1 MSRFKLPIS
10 LETGIRNQSQVFL
23 IGCGLG
29 DVELLTIKAYNCIQ
43 NVDVVLFDYLISKEI
58 MQIVPPNTVKI
69 YVGKEKDNHSKPQ
82 EEINELILQYVQKG
96 FTVARLKS
104 GDPFIFGRGAEELLY
119 LTQEGIKT
127 EVIPGISSSISA
139 PLMANIPVTA
149 RGYASSFTV
158 VSAHLKGNKINL
170 DWIDLLHK
178 KNHTVVVLMGLSC
191 VKDIVKEA
199 QSQGVNIHKPVAIIS
214 NASRK
219 NQSVK
224 ICTLTNLEEEAV
236 YALKPAIMV
245 FGDTVNYAET
255 LDSAFTNRE
264 LISQTL

>member
-10 LETGIRNQSQVFL
+10 LEIGIQNSSQVFL

-43 NVDVVLFDYLISKEI
+43 TVDVILYDYLISEEI
-58 MQIVPPNTVKI
+58 MQIVPPSTVQI

-82 EEINELILQYVQKG
+82 EEINALILEYVKKG
-96 FTVARLKS
+96 YTVARLKS

-158 VSAHLKGNKINL
+158 VSAHLKGSKINL

-191 VKDIVKEA
+191 IEKIVKEA
-199 QSQGVNIHKPVAIIS
+199 KNQGVELSKPAAIIS
-214 NASRK
+214 NASRA
-219 NQSVK
+219 NQSVQL
-224 ICTLTNLEEEAV
+224 CTLQSVEEKALD
-236 YALKPAIMV
+236 ALKPAILV
-245 FGDTVNYAET
+245 FGDVVHYLKVLNTTSTHRAEV
-255 LDSAFTNRE
+255 
-264 LISQTL
+264 